1 MVHSSTVMVF
11 TPEDLKHLKNYL
23 RFASM
28 YVQEQLDKET
38 SVDMAEVERE
48 ELRLIKEMYV
58 RVVNN
63 IG

>member
-1 MVHSSTVMVF
+1 MVF